1 MKGEMGMEKSN
12 DKGLHTIL
20 GEGTILEG
28 TLTVPHSVRIDG
40 QLKGKIETSETLT
53 VGSTGNIEADIVAK
67 SAIIGGT
74 VRGNLSVE
82 DRVELDANASLI
94 GDLKTRDLIINEGA
108 TFHGN
113 CSMDV
118 GKNVKV

>member
-1 MKGEMGMEKSN
+1 MRRRESMDKSN
-12 DKGLHTIL
+12 DKGLHTIM
-20 GEGTILEG
+20 GEGTLLEG
-28 TLTVPHSVRIDG
+28 TLTVPHSVRVDG
-40 QLKGKIETSETLT
+40 VLKGKLETTETLT
-53 VGSTGNIEADIVAK
+53 VGNTGHIEADITARN
-67 SAIIGGT
+67 AIIGGT

-82 DRVELDANASLI
+82 DRVELEANASLI

-113 CSMDV
+113 CAMDL

>member
-1 MKGEMGMEKSN
+1 MKGEKRMEKGS

-20 GEGTILEG
+20 GEGTVLEG
-28 TLTVPHSVRIDG
+28 NLSVPHSVRIDG
-40 QLKGKIETSETLT
+40 ELKGKLETSETLT
-53 VGSTGNIEADIVAK
+53 VGNTGRIQADIVAK
-67 SAIIGGT
+67 SAIIGGS
-74 VRGNLSVE
+74 VRGNLSVDE
-82 DRVELDANASLI
+82 RVELEANASLI